1 MKNFKTLSLIGLT
14 SISLLLG
21 GCFDSSSNKEEGS
34 NTGTDDN
41 QKENILAVIQ
51 SVDTSGMVE
60 FTNGIDKVLSGL
72 NETTA
77 TDYTVFTNG
86 NFYYH
91 LGKFQIDTIQ
101 KYHIDSPAKG
111 YYSNNGF
118 SLRSVGDT
126 DSANPYNMVFLNDS
140 QAIITRHG
148 ATSAWVVNLDAKNS
162 DEFLIKELDLS
173 IHATGEGDSFPEMDM
188 VYVYKNKAFITLQ
201 NLTDWNST
209 GNEKVVVYNTK
220 TWQEVDTD
228 PSQEGIQAIKL
239 SLTNHQ
245 TGTKVGNKLYLGSIV
260 YPDWGST
267 DPATGG
273 IEVVNL
279 DNYSVEVIT
288 EDIGINILTS
298 TNSGKV
304 FFTSYEAWQ
313 ENTLYKLN
321 SDKSYSKVSPEL
333 ESKNISALS
342 AIEEALWLGYSA
354 EGHYI
359 MRIDARN
366 DFSVPRSLAD
376 IRLSQIE
383 TALKP
388 IKIDFIKTNDDIANL
403 VQE

>member
-140 QAIITRHG
+140 QAIITRYG

-188 VYVYKNKAFITLQ
+188 VFLHDGKAFITLQ

-209 GNEKVVVYNTK
+209 GNEKVVVFNTS
-220 TWQEVDTD
+220 TWEEIDTD
-228 PSQEGIQAIKL
+228 L
-239 SLTNHQ
+239 SKDGTQSISLNLSNHQ
-245 TGTKVGNKLYLGSIV
+245 TGTQVGNKLYLGSIV

-267 DPATGG
+267 DPVTGG

-321 SDKSYSKVSPEL
+321 SDKSYSQVSSEL
-333 ESKNISALS
+333 EGKNISSLS
-342 AIEEALWLGYSA
+342 AINEELWLGYSDN
-354 EGHYI
+354 GNFI
-359 MRIDARN
+359 MRIDAN
-366 DFSVPRSLAD
+366 KDYSEPQTLAD
-376 IRLSQIE
+376 IRLSLVE
-383 TALKP
+383 MALLP
-388 IKIDFIKTNDDIANL
+388 IKIAFFDKK
-403 VQE
+403 

>member
-21 GCFDSSSNKEEGS
+21 GCFSSSSDKDEKVNLEG
-34 NTGTDDN
+34 
-41 QKENILAVIQ
+41 LAIVQ
-51 SVDTSGMVE
+51 SVDKSGMIE
-60 FTNGIDKVLSGL
+60 FTDGIDRVVSRF

-91 LGKFQIDTIQ
+91 LGKYDIDTIQ
-101 KYHIDSPAKG
+101 KYHIDNPAKG
-111 YYSNNGF
+111 YYPNDGF

-126 DSANPYNMVFLNDS
+126 DSANPYNMAFLNDS
-140 QAIITRHG
+140 QAIITRYG
-148 ATSAWVVNLDAKNS
+148 ATSAWVVNLDAQNA
-162 DEFLIKELDLS
+162 DDFLIKELDLS
-173 IHATGEGDSFPEMDM
+173 SHATGEDDSIPEMDM
-188 VYVYKNKAFITLQ
+188 VFLHGDKAFISLQ

-220 TWQEVDTD
+220 TWQEIDTD

-321 SDKSYSKVSPEL
+321 SDKSYSQVSSEL
-333 ESKNISALS
+333 EGKNISSLS
-342 AIEEALWLGYSA
+342 AINEELWLGYSDN
-354 EGHYI
+354 GNFI
-359 MRIDARN
+359 MRIDAN
-366 DFSVPRSLAD
+366 KDYSEPQTLAD
-376 IRLSQIE
+376 IQLSLVE
-383 TALKP
+383 MALLP
-388 IKIDFIKTNDDIANL
+388 IKIAFFDKK
-403 VQE
+403 